1 MESVCPEADVCQMST
16 RPSRIRSTAS
26 FVIAVTAFTLI
37 ASRVGGHSR
46 TTQVTWTVDV
56 APIFAS
62 RCATCHTKNGFAP
75 MPLQTFEEARSWTK
89 GIREEVLAGRM
100 PPWPGDRGFGDFSND
115 ASLSATETELIVAWA
130 DGGAPLGP
138 PIASRRNQPA
148 PLADERMLRL
158 HLPAIEVSGGSTER
172 FELSPAI
179 DDDRWITAWTFE
191 PDARALV
198 EEATVLTAPDAP
210 LGSWTPLETTIA
222 FPGGVAQR
230 LVPRSHVTVDVR
242 YRKSA
247 VPQTDAS
254 ALILYLGPRPAREL
268 RHRSVACGTVE
279 FDRPVDVLAVQP
291 RAAGGESIE
300 VVARNRDGEVEPLSV
315 VSRYEPEY
323 PVTFRLRRAAHLPAG
338 GRVDVSSSSRECSAN
353 LDYVER

>member
-1 MESVCPEADVCQMST
+1 MESVWPEADVCQMST

-75 MPLQTFEEARSWTK
+75 MPLQTF
-89 GIREEVLAGRM
+89 
-100 PPWPGDRGFGDFSND
+100 
-115 ASLSATETELIVAWA
+115 
-130 DGGAPLGP
+130 
-138 PIASRRNQPA
+138 
-148 PLADERMLRL
+148 
-158 HLPAIEVSGGSTER
+158 
-172 FELSPAI
+172 
-179 DDDRWITAWTFE
+179 
-191 PDARALV
+191 V
-198 EEATVLTAPDAP
+198 EEATVLVAPDAP

-315 VSRYEPEY
+315 VSRYEPEHT
-323 PVTFRLRRAAHLPAG
+323 VTFRLRRARHLSAR
-338 GRVDVSSSSRECSAN
+338 GRLRE
-353 LDYVER
+353 

>member
-1 MESVCPEADVCQMST
+1 MST
-16 RPSRIRSTAS
+16 RSSRIRSTAS
-26 FVIAVTAFTLI
+26 LGIAATAFALA

-56 APIFAS
+56 APIVAS

-75 MPLQTFEEARSWTK
+75 MPLQTFEEARTWAK
-89 GIREEVLAGRM
+89 GIRDEVLAGRM

-115 ASLSATETELIVAWA
+115 ASLSATETELLVAWA

-138 PIASRRNQPA
+138 SITSRRTQPA
-148 PLADERMLRL
+148 PLADERVLRL
-158 HLPAIEVSGGSTER
+158 QLPAIEVSGGSTER
-172 FELSPAI
+172 FDLSPAI
-179 DDDRWITAWTFE
+179 DNDRWITAWRFE

-198 EEATVLTAPDAP
+198 DEVTVRVAPGTP

-222 FPGGVAQR
+222 FPNGVAQR

-247 VPQTDAS
+247 APQTDAS

-268 RHRSVACGTVE
+268 RHRSVACGGVR
-279 FDRPVDVLAVQP
+279 FDRPVDVVAVQP

-300 VVARNRDGEVEPLSV
+300 VVARHRDGEVEPLSI

-323 PVTFRLRRAAHLPAG
+323 PVTFRLRRAAHLRAG
-338 GRVDVSSSSRECSAN
+338 GRIDVSSSSRECSAN

>member
-1 MESVCPEADVCQMST
+1 
-16 RPSRIRSTAS
+16 S

-138 PIASRRNQPA
+138 P
-148 PLADERMLRL
+148 
-158 HLPAIEVSGGSTER
+158 
-172 FELSPAI
+172 
-179 DDDRWITAWTFE
+179 
-191 PDARALV
+191 
-198 EEATVLTAPDAP
+198 
-210 LGSWTPLETTIA
+210 IA

-353 LDYVER
+353 LAYGER

>member
-1 MESVCPEADVCQMST
+1 
-16 RPSRIRSTAS
+16 
-26 FVIAVTAFTLI
+26 
-37 ASRVGGHSR
+37 
-46 TTQVTWTVDV
+46 
-56 APIFAS
+56 
-62 RCATCHTKNGFAP
+62 
-75 MPLQTFEEARSWTK
+75 MPLQTFEEARSWAK

-115 ASLSATETELIVAWA
+115 ASLSATETELLVAWA
-130 DGGAPLGP
+130 DGGTPLGP
-138 PIASRRNQPA
+138 PMTSRGTQPA
-148 PLADERMLRL
+148 LADERVLRL
-158 HLPAIEVSGGSTER
+158 QLPAIEVSGGSSER

-179 DDDRWITAWTFE
+179 DEDRWITAWTFE

-198 EEATVLTAPDAP
+198 QEATVLVASDA

-222 FPGGVAQR
+222 FPSGVAQR
-230 LVPRSHVTVDVR
+230 LVPRSHITVDVR
-242 YRKSA
+242 YKKSA
-247 VPQTDAS
+247 VAQTDAS

-268 RHRSVACGTVE
+268 RHRSVACGGVE

-300 VVARNRDGEVEPLSV
+300 VVARNRDGDVEPLSV

>member
-1 MESVCPEADVCQMST
+1 MSA

-26 FVIAVTAFTLI
+26 LVIAVIAFALTT
-37 ASRVGGHSR
+37 SRVGSHSR

-56 APIFAS
+56 APIVAS
-62 RCATCHTKNGFAP
+62 RCATCHTKHGFAP
-75 MPLQTFEEARSWTK
+75 MPLETFEEAREWAK

-115 ASLSATETELIVAWA
+115 SSLSATETDLLVAWT
-130 DGGAPLGP
+130 GGGTPLGP
-138 PIASRRNQPA
+138 PVTSRRIERA
-148 PLADERMLRL
+148 PLTNERALRL
-158 HLPAIEVSGGSTER
+158 RLPAIEVSGGSIER
-172 FELSPAI
+172 FELSPVM

-198 EEATVLTAPDAP
+198 EEAAVRVADAR

-222 FPGGVAQR
+222 FPNGVAQR
-230 LVPRSHVTVDVR
+230 LARGANVTVEVR
-242 YRKSA
+242 YRKAA

-254 ALILYLGPRPAREL
+254 TLIFYLGPRPAREL
-268 RHRSVACGTVE
+268 RHRSVACGGVE

-291 RAAGGESIE
+291 RAGGGESIE
-300 VVARNRDGEVEPLSV
+300 VVARNRDAAVEPLSV

-338 GRVDVSSSSRECSAN
+338 GRVDVSSPSRECYAN